1 MVQLVDR
8 HQVNA
13 TRAVVRWYLDIYHRT
28 RHDLGGPGTFLD
40 RARVGAFAVSP
51 AAFERGE
58 PKGLFKLLIAMT
70 LFQRRQDQQVFR
82 ILRGMMPSEV
92 RQVAD
97 LRSLEIART
106 RTRCEMLRSSR
117 ALHELC
123 DLSKAP
129 GEPLG
134 TCGVHPRTVCPL
146 KRHTVLLKRY
156 GHFGKVPTSAA
167 LMLAE
172 IGVRD
177 LRALRLRALSEAS
190 DPAARAVIL
199 EAALMR
205 VWRVNRKISAM
216 FLSAVCNP
224 DLGPTRAPWCDG
236 IDSTRFVVIDSNTDL
251 YLSSVGYGGAGTYDA
266 RLAFICALTR
276 RIDLSRLRRGLQAFN
291 PRIVQQ
297 AMYMF
302 MSRSNRRSADI
313 DCSRRPAACT
323 ECPSVLK
330 SRCPMAGG
338 PHTAFSPSA
347 PGPST

>member
-1 MVQLVDR
+1 MVEPVKRRQVD
-8 HQVNA
+8 A
-13 TRAVVRWYLDIYHRT
+13 THAVVRWYLGLYHGT
-28 RHDLGGPGTFLD
+28 PHDLGGPATFLD
-40 RARVGAFAVSP
+40 PLRVGAFAVSR

-58 PKGLFKLLIAMT
+58 PRGLFKLLIAMT
-70 LFQRRQDQQVFR
+70 LFQRRQDQQVLR
-82 ILRGMMPSEV
+82 ILRGMSPADV

-97 LRSLEIART
+97 VRSLDDARV
-106 RTRCEMLRSSR
+106 RTRCEMLCSSR
-117 ALHELC
+117 TLHELC
-123 DLSKAP
+123 DLSKTP

-134 TCGVHPRTVCPL
+134 RCGVHPRTPCHL

-177 LRALRLRALSEAS
+177 LRALRLRALSETS
-190 DPAARAVIL
+190 DPAARAEIL

-224 DLGPTRAPWCDG
+224 DLGSPRAPWCDG

-251 YLSSVGYGGAGTYDA
+251 FLSSVGYAGAGTYDA
-266 RLAFICALTR
+266 RLAFICALSR
-276 RIDLSRLRRGLQAFN
+276 RIDLSSLRSGLRVFN
-291 PRIVQQ
+291 PRLVQQ

-313 DCSRRPAACT
+313 DCSRRAAACA
-323 ECPSVLK
+323 ECPSVLA
-330 SRCPMAGG
+330 SRCLMSDGRRRNKRN
-338 PHTAFSPSA
+338 
-347 PGPST
+347 